1 MKKLRIFFIFLIS
14 LIPTNTLRKLS
25 YNFLFNYRIDGDSQI
40 GWFTFINCIKFEC
53 INTKIKSF
61 NLISGNLFEIFNSE
75 IGFMNKFK
83 DINIVNINT
92 SKINNKN
99 RFIGEKKISKDNY
112 FFLKKNSFIK
122 DNNYFDVTD
131 SIEIKEN
138 CSIFSYIQIWTHGFT
153 EKRLIK
159 KKNVIINNGCTINNA
174 CLVSMGVQIG
184 ENSVIEIGSTVTKS
198 VLNDGF
204 YFHKL
209 QKK

>member
-1 MKKLRIFFIFLIS
+1 MKKFRIFIIFLIS
-14 LIPTNTLRKLS
+14 IIPTNTLRKLS
-25 YNFLFNYRIDGDSQI
+25 YNFLFNYNIDSDSQI
-40 GWFTFINCIKFEC
+40 GWFTFINCSKFEC
-53 INTKIKSF
+53 INTEIKSF
-61 NLISGNLFEIFNSE
+61 NLISVNFFEIFNSE

-83 DINIVNINT
+83 DINVININT
-92 SKINNKN
+92 SKINSKN
-99 RFIGEKKISKDNY
+99 RFIGEKKISKDNN

-122 DNNYFDVTD
+122 DSNYFDVTD
-131 SIEIKEN
+131 SIEIKED
-138 CSIFSYIQIWTHGFT
+138 CSIFSHIQIWTHGFT

-174 CLVSMGVQIG
+174 CLISMGVQIG

>member
-1 MKKLRIFFIFLIS
+1 MKKFRIFLIFLIS

-25 YNFLFNYRIDGDSQI
+25 YNFFFNYKIDGDSQI
-40 GWFTFINCIKFEC
+40 GWFTFINCSKFEC

-61 NLISGNLFEIFNSE
+61 NFISVNLFEIFHSE

-83 DINIVNINT
+83 DINVVNINT

-99 RFIGEKKISKDNY
+99 KFIGEKKISSDNC
-112 FFLKKNSFIK
+112 FLLRKNSLIEHS
-122 DNNYFDVTD
+122 NYFDVTD

-138 CSIFSYIQIWTHGFT
+138 CSIFSYIQIWTHGFN

-159 KKNVIINNGCTINNA
+159 KKDVIINNGCTINSA
-174 CLVSMGVQIG
+174 CLISMGVQIG

-198 VLNDGF
+198 VSNDGF